1 MRLAALGRMT
11 VGRTQGQDRSSA
23 RTGARCRSTLA
34 CRDGASSPTTAL
46 GPHHP
51 RRPRALPIRV
61 LIDQF
66 LPRFDAVESHM
77 TIVRAPVDR
86 VWSAIRTADFGANG
100 IVRALFALRG
110 MPAFLTAPREALA
123 RARTPVHAPLTLDA
137 ALTHGFIILG
147 EHPGREL
154 LLGTAGRFWGAR
166 GALCHIDPQQFM
178 VFDEPGAAQAAWN
191 FAVRPL
197 VGAKTVLSTET
208 RVRCVDSAG
217 RLR

>member
-1 MRLAALGRMT
+1 M
-11 VGRTQGQDRSSA
+11 
-23 RTGARCRSTLA
+23 
-34 CRDGASSPTTAL
+34 
-46 GPHHP
+46 
-51 RRPRALPIRV
+51 
-61 LIDQF
+61 LIDKF
-66 LPRFDAVESHM
+66 LPSFDAVESHT
-77 TIVRAPVDR
+77 TIVRAPSER
-86 VWSAIRTADFGANG
+86 VWDAIRTADFGSNG

-137 ALTHGFIILG
+137 ALTHGFIVLG
-147 EHPGREL
+147 EDPGREL

-217 RLR
+217 RIRFRIYWAFIRPFSGLIRLVMLRAIKRAAEKVV

>member
-1 MRLAALGRMT
+1 
-11 VGRTQGQDRSSA
+11 
-23 RTGARCRSTLA
+23 
-34 CRDGASSPTTAL
+34 
-46 GPHHP
+46 
-51 RRPRALPIRV
+51 V

-77 TIVRAPVDR
+77 TIVRAPADR
-86 VWSAIRTADFGANG
+86 VWAAIRTADFGSNG

-137 ALTHGFIILG
+137 ALTHGFIVLG
-147 EHPGREL
+147 EDPGREL

-166 GALCHIDPQQFM
+166 GALCHLEPQQFTS
-178 VFDEPGAAQAAWN
+178 FDEPGAAQAAWN

-197 VGAKTVLSTET
+197 VGDKTVLTTET
-208 RVRCVDSAG
+208 RVRCVDASG
-217 RLR
+217 RMRFRFYWMLIRPFSGLIRLLMLRAIKRDAERAV